1 MWLTVNKLSLNVQKT
16 KAMVFHTPQKKVC
29 KQKVY
34 IDEHLIE
41 YVDEFNY
48 LGIFLDKR
56 LT

>member
-1 MWLTVNKLSLNVQKT
+1 
-16 KAMVFHTPQKKVC
+16 MVFHTPQKKVC
-29 KQKVY
+29 KPKIY

-48 LGIFLDKR
+48 LGIFLDKH